1 MEEWLLM
8 QGFYYGLIPK
18 TREHLDATTEGSFLS
33 LTLGKAKIL
42 MDKIAD
48 NQSWPQDNIQHCH
61 QSEETIEEVN
71 TLSTKMDNLLNWL
84 DQRAKYKEDQKAIE
98 TAY

>member
-1 MEEWLLM
+1 MKEWLLM

-48 NQSWPQDNIQHCH
+48 N
-61 QSEETIEEVN
+61 
-71 TLSTKMDNLLNWL
+71 
-84 DQRAKYKEDQKAIE
+84 
-98 TAY
+98 